1 VGRFTS
7 QDVINNLCYI
17 YRAAGKQESMR
28 LTAGSCLVRLVR
40 FNPSCIQSVVEKLS
54 FKDLASALIKGSP
67 REQQISLNLLNMAM
81 LGSHM
86 FTNVG
91 RYLIQ
96 HAEDK
101 NLIPSLLALVEQ
113 GS

>member
-1 VGRFTS
+1 
-7 QDVINNLCYI
+7 
-17 YRAAGKQESMR
+17 
-28 LTAGSCLVRLVR
+28 
-40 FNPSCIQSVVEKLS
+40 
-54 FKDLASALIKGSP
+54 
-67 REQQISLNLLNMAM
+67 MAM

-113 GS
+113 GSEVLKGKAFVFVALLC